1 MGKKKE
7 EKAFQS
13 DVKQVLDLVINSL
26 YSNREIFLRELISN
40 AADATDKL
48 RFLALSNEDLSF
60 IQFLIPGLI
69 VMVVAQESF
78 DNPSVSLINSKQIG
92 SFEDFLVAPLSRVEI
107 FIAYLIS
114 QIFIG
119 LLLGS
124 INFIILGYFIS
135 YNYFSI
141 ISFFYYLT
149 LVIIFFASIG
159 SLVGFLAYRWDTQST
174 VSNFFISPINFL
186 SGTFFSISVLPDDIK
201 YILLYNPYYYLI
213 TYFRNSFYIDA
224 KVNYYVNTLIFI
236 FVFSSFLITAYV
248 FYRGYKVIK

>member
-1 MGKKKE
+1 MFNFF
-7 EKAFQS
+7 AIYTI
-13 DVKQVLDLVINSL
+13 VKFRIREFTSEYH
-26 YSNREIFLRELISN
+26 YSILAPLISN
-40 AADATDKL
+40 ILFVIIFYTID
-48 RFLALSNEDLSF
+48 RFYSLSDENLSF

-119 LLLGS
+119 LLVGI
-124 INFIILGYFIS
+124 INFFILFYFIS
-135 YNYFSI
+135 FNYFSI

-159 SLVGFLAYRWDTQST
+159 SLVGFLAYQWDTQST

-186 SGTFFSISVLPDDIK
+186 SGTFFSINVLPDDVK

-213 TYFRNSFYIDA
+213 SYFRNSFYLKVEID
-224 KVNYYVNTLIFI
+224 YYINSIILI
-236 FVFSSFLITAYV
+236 FVFLTFLITSYV